1 MLWTSNY
8 YRSLPNLYN
17 RMCGIAGQFNFQRH
31 EPVERETIVR
41 MARSIAHRG
50 PDDEGFFIAGP
61 VGLGFRRLSI
71 IDLAGGHQPMSNSEG
86 TVWII
91 FNGEIYNYKE
101 LRAELQ
107 SKGHEFR
114 TNSDTEVIIHGYEEW
129 GTDVFN
135 HLNGMFGLA
144 VWDVQKERLVLA
156 RDAMGIKLIYYK
168 IENGTLTF
176 GSEIR
181 AILAA
186 QESRP
191 NVDPTAL
198 NLFLRF
204 RYTPSPLTIFQGIRK
219 LAPGTMLVV
228 EKGQCREERWYN
240 FSPTPFP
247 TPKKKEEAVSELLE
261 LYRGAVKRH
270 LLSDVPVGVL
280 LSGGLDSGL
289 LLALMNEQG
298 GPWPAYTIG
307 YGESFEDDELSDAAV
322 TAGLLGARHVKVKLD
337 QTEFERALPKI
348 VECLEEPIATSS
360 IVPMY
365 FVSQRARQD
374 VKVALIGQGPDELF
388 GGYTRHLGIHYGNW
402 WRGLPPGLRS
412 MAGFAVNRLPRNETL
427 KRGVRSL
434 SAADRLKRYQDVFSL
449 APPETIDGLFREDV
463 LPDGDR
469 HELVGYWDALRPQM
483 EHTDELGG
491 FQLLEIRSSLPDELL
506 MYGDKLSMAH
516 SLEVRVPYLD
526 RTVVEYGQRLSAN
539 LKVRNGTRK
548 WLHRQICQR
557 YLSPRILK
565 GKKRGFAANV
575 VDQWFR
581 SSLNGMHREVLL
593 DESSL
598 MFGLLNPAPV
608 RRLLEG
614 HQSGRQDN
622 HKLLFSLVMLEQWL
636 RRSGSRQER
645 LISAAQVG
653 MDAVRLAS

>member
-1 MLWTSNY
+1 
-8 YRSLPNLYN
+8 
-17 RMCGIAGQFNFQRH
+17 MCGIAGQFNFQRH
-31 EPVERETIVR
+31 EPVERETIVQ

-61 VGLGFRRLSI
+61 IGLGFRRLSI

-107 SKGHEFR
+107 SKGHQLR
-114 TNSDTEVIIHGYEEW
+114 TNSDTEVIIHGYKEW

-144 VWDVQKERLVLA
+144 IWDVQKERLVLA
-156 RDAMGIKLIYYK
+156 RDPMGIKLIYYK
-168 IENGTLTF
+168 IDNGTLTF

-186 QESRP
+186 QKSGP
-191 NVDPTAL
+191 DVDPTAL

-219 LAPGTMLVV
+219 LAPGTMLVL
-228 EKGQCREERWYN
+228 EKGQCREERWYK
-240 FSPTPFP
+240 FIPTPFA
-247 TPKKKEEAVSELLE
+247 TPKKKEEAVRELHE

-307 YGESFEDDELSDAAV
+307 YGESFEDDELSDAGV

-337 QTEFERALPKI
+337 QVEFERSLPKI

-402 WRGLPPGLRS
+402 WRGLPAGLRS
-412 MAGFAVNRLPRNETL
+412 MVGFAVNRLPRSETL

-449 APPETIDGLFREDV
+449 APRETIDGLFREDV
-463 LPDGDR
+463 LPDRDP
-469 HELVGYWDALRPQM
+469 HDLVEYWDALRPQM

-526 RTVVEYGQRLSAN
+526 RTVVEYVQRLGAN

-581 SSLNGMHREVLL
+581 SSLNGALRNVLL

-598 MFGLLNPAPV
+598 MFGLLNPRPV
-608 RRLLEG
+608 QRLLEG

-636 RRSGSRQER
+636 RRSWSRER
-645 LISAAQVG
+645 LISAAQEE

>member
-1 MLWTSNY
+1 MLWISNSY
-8 YRSLPNLYN
+8 PSLPNLYN

-31 EPVERETIVR
+31 EPVERETIVQ

-61 VGLGFRRLSI
+61 IGLGFRRLSI

-107 SKGHEFR
+107 SKGHQLR
-114 TNSDTEVIIHGYEEW
+114 TNSDTEVIIHGYKEW

-144 VWDVQKERLVLA
+144 IWDVQKERLVLA
-156 RDAMGIKLIYYK
+156 RDPMGIKLIYYK
-168 IENGTLTF
+168 IDNGTLTF

-186 QESRP
+186 QKSGP
-191 NVDPTAL
+191 DVDPTAL

-219 LAPGTMLVV
+219 LAPGTMLVL
-228 EKGQCREERWYN
+228 EKGQCREERWYK
-240 FSPTPFP
+240 FIPTPFA
-247 TPKKKEEAVSELLE
+247 TPKKKEEAVRELHE

-307 YGESFEDDELSDAAV
+307 YGESFEDDELSDAGV

-337 QTEFERALPKI
+337 QVEFERSLPKI

-402 WRGLPPGLRS
+402 WRGLPAGLRS
-412 MAGFAVNRLPRNETL
+412 MVGFAVNRLPRSETL

-449 APPETIDGLFREDV
+449 APRETIDGLFREDV
-463 LPDGDR
+463 LPDRDP
-469 HELVGYWDALRPQM
+469 HDLVEYWDALRPQM

-526 RTVVEYGQRLSAN
+526 RTVVEYVQRLGAN

-581 SSLNGMHREVLL
+581 SSLNGALGNVLL

-598 MFGLLNPAPV
+598 MFGLLNPRPV

-636 RRSGSRQER
+636 RRSWSQRER
-645 LISAAQVG
+645 LISAMQERV
-653 MDAVRLAS
+653 DAVRLAS